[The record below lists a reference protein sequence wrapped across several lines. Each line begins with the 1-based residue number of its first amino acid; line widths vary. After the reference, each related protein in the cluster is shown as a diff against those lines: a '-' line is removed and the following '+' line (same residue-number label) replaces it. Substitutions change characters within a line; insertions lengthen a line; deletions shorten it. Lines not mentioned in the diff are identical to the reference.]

1 MRRLKVTLEYD
12 GTHFAGFQKQSG
24 TDLRTVQGVLEES
37 LVRLTGKETPITGAG
52 RTDSGVHALGQ
63 VVHFETGSSIPVER
77 FCRALNGKLPPDIK
91 ALDAVEV
98 DASFHA
104 RRSASGKKYRYLVF
118 NSRKPLALWRNYCYR
133 FPFPLEMAR
142 VKECAAVL
150 TGEHDFRAFS
160 AAGSSVKSTV
170 RHLYSV
176 DAEQQGDWV
185 RFSVIGNGFLYKM
198 MRLIVGTLLETGC
211 EKLSPGQV
219 KQILEKGE
227 RGRGGFTAPPQGL
240 YLVQVY
246 YQDGFILDRDISIP

>member
-150 TGEHDFRAFS
+150 TGGRN
-160 AAGSSVKSTV
+160 STW
-170 RHLYSV
+170 H
-176 DAEQQGDWV
+176 
-185 RFSVIGNGFLYKM
+185 FL
-198 MRLIVGTLLETGC
+198 LFLGTLITPIKQSNDL
-211 EKLSPGQV
+211 LS
-219 KQILEKGE
+219 E
-227 RGRGGFTAPPQGL
+227 GR
-240 YLVQVY
+240 
-246 YQDGFILDRDISIP
+246 IC

>member
-150 TGEHDFRAFS
+150 TGEHDYRAFS

>member
-1 MRRLKVTLEYD
+1 M
-12 GTHFAGFQKQSG
+12 
-24 TDLRTVQGVLEES
+24 
-37 LVRLTGKETPITGAG
+37 
-52 RTDSGVHALGQ
+52 
-63 VVHFETGSSIPVER
+63 HFETGSSIPVER

-150 TGEHDFRAFS
+150 TGEHDYRAFS

>member
-150 TGEHDFRAFS
+150 TGEHDYRAFS

-219 KQILEKGE
+219 KQKHHQGKDNLFSKVRYLPG
-227 RGRGGFTAPPQGL
+227 TA
-240 YLVQVY
+240 
-246 YQDGFILDRDISIP
+246 

>member
-150 TGEHDFRAFS
+150 TGEHDYRAFS

-198 MRLIVGTLLETGC
+198 MRIYQKAQVQHYWLLDPQEKTLECFAWRDGVYALVASGMDEDIMEHPNFAG
-211 EKLSPGQV
+211 LSIAL
-219 KQILEKGE
+219 KSLWSK
-227 RGRGGFTAPPQGL
+227 
-240 YLVQVY
+240 
-246 YQDGFILDRDISIP
+246 

>member
-150 TGEHDFRAFS
+150 TGEHDYRAFS

-246 YQDGFILDRDISIP
+246 YQEGFILDRDISIP

>member
-211 EKLSPGQV
+211 GKLSPGQV

-227 RGRGGFTAPPQGL
+227 RGRGGLTAPPQGL